1 MKTKRSLSVRDQR
14 LARKL
19 ALKQVKDNEIDLNV
33 IMYHFPGKN
42 TEEVMKIWNKIFQK
56 QANLKSTS

>member
-1 MKTKRSLSVRDQR
+1 MSVRDQR

-19 ALKQVKDNEIDLNV
+19 AIKQVEEQAVDINV

-42 TEEVMKIWNKIFQK
+42 PEEVKSVWNKIFQK
-56 QANLKSTS
+56 QAFINQKLSKVKGE